1 MNTNRIL
8 QILVNAG
15 ALYAAVYIV
24 PGIEFVGEWWKL
36 LLVALAFSLLNT
48 YVRPILRILTFPIS
62 IVTLGLFLL
71 VINAVMLLVTSAIS
85 DQLGLGFHVA
95 DFGAAFLGG
104 IVVAIVGWLL
114 SMVVGV
120 GRLPAK
126 AL

>member
-1 MNTNRIL
+1 
-8 QILVNAG
+8 
-15 ALYAAVYIV
+15 
-24 PGIEFVGEWWKL
+24 
-36 LLVALAFSLLNT
+36 
-48 YVRPILRILTFPIS
+48 
-62 IVTLGLFLL
+62 
-71 VINAVMLLVTSAIS
+71 
-85 DQLGLGFHVA
+85 VA